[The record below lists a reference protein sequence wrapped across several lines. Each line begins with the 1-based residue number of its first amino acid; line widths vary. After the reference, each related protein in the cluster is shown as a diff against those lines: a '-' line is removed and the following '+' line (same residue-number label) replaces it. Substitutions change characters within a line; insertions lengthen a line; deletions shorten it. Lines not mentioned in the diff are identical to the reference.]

1 MIRVINLS
9 AGHGMIKS
17 RREERHGVLLEQEWW
32 GLLYVFIFQR
42 GSAKEHIFV

>member
-17 RREERHGVLLEQEWW
+17 RREKRHGELL
-32 GLLYVFIFQR
+32 GK
-42 GSAKEHIFV
+42 G